1 MVSLKSFIGT
11 NMLIIT
17 LLEYNQISLSLE
29 ICLIYISILGE
40 TIVVI
45 YYNNLESIGMY
56 NPEISLNSKF
66 VIQHSWAFFQL
77 PLHNKFIRHWIW
89 YYSICPMFIYF
100 KRWML
105 LLYSITAWKNRLF
118 EYHNSIYN
126 TCIFKILCKTKFLYL
141 G

>member
-105 LLYSITAWKNRLF
+105 LLYSTTAWKNRLF